1 MLSHCTA
8 SCILHLI
15 CFDDLFQEL
24 HIDLSQFK
32 KMFCR
37 VLHNINELNSSPTAE
52 KIKLKQLNHKA
63 PSQCPWEV
71 KTCLRWKNPHPLVSE
86 VFRSRRQKR
95 CFSLVRIKRQL
106 FVYMPP
112 ITRWGKTALT
122 IIIMIIKFRN
132 YQNKKNK
139 TMSLSRSLLLSRE
152 RDKKGFE

>member
-1 MLSHCTA
+1 MCRSQDSIFLVETLNNMGTRVKTGNFLSSPLQTFPRDNLCQRRRLSPLNFFPETHIHEFTCTHTGSVHINACIMLSRCTA

-63 PSQCPWEV
+63 PSQCP
-71 KTCLRWKNPHPLVSE
+71 
-86 VFRSRRQKR
+86 
-95 CFSLVRIKRQL
+95 
-106 FVYMPP
+106 
-112 ITRWGKTALT
+112 
-122 IIIMIIKFRN
+122 
-132 YQNKKNK
+132 
-139 TMSLSRSLLLSRE
+139 
-152 RDKKGFE
+152 